1 MNEAQKQALVGA
13 LAVLAVV
20 GLLGTSFVAQAV
32 LALSGVNFG
41 AVHYAFTFTW
51 FPRVAGAS
59 LNFDQVA
66 VPFVGLDVADFLA
79 LVWTVTD
86 VAWMAYLIRNWRK

>member
-1 MNEAQKQALVGA
+1 MP
-13 LAVLAVV
+13 
-20 GLLGTSFVAQAV
+20 VAA
-32 LALSGVNFG
+32 
-41 AVHYAFTFTW
+41 
-51 FPRVAGAS
+51 RVAGAS

>member
-41 AVHYAFTFTW
+41 AVHYAFTFAW

-66 VPFVGLDVADFLA
+66 VPLVGLDVADFLA

-86 VAWMAYLIRNWRK
+86 LAWMAYLIRNWRK

>member
-41 AVHYAFTFTW
+41 AVHYAFTFAW

-59 LNFDQVA
+59 LNFDQVD
-66 VPFVGLDVADFLA
+66 VPLVGLDVADFLA
-79 LVWTVTD
+79 LVWTFAD
-86 VAWMAYLIRNWRK
+86 FAWLVWLVRHW